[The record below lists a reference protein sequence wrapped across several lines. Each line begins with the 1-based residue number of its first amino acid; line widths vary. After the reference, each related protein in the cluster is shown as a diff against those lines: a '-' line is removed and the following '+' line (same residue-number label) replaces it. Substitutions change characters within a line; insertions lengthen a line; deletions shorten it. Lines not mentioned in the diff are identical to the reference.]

1 MSDDLLTIS
10 QEQVSGL
17 EVSVS
22 MKKSVSI
29 RKYVGVRKC
38 VDFRKRGL
46 AFSMAAMIGATG
58 IPAAGLT
65 PALRVYAA
73 DVDGGKLVGTASD
86 GGDMTIAAADGTNAP
101 AAADGTNADAGE
113 EVRVLAGFDF
123 KDGIGGWSY
132 GAGWEYN
139 YSAKDTSS
147 VEAENEQLKFNVDYT
162 NDKDKDWSQATV
174 VWKPADGEKGLNL
187 KGATTVTMDLIYDA
201 SKMTAGSFAVKL
213 YGEGLDAN
221 ADADAASA
229 ETVSGDV
236 KKIPVKITFDAL
248 GASASEMNQFA
259 IQLIGKNTD
268 YKGAVWFD
276 NIRITG
282 EPLPDISIDS
292 TVTAKSADTQQVKIA
307 DGKLIT
313 AKKDGSAQETALA
326 SKVDLA
332 DPKADASAKQLYA
345 YLKAVG
351 TSDSVIFGHQND
363 TYNKAGNAEL
373 SCSDTK
379 DVTGSIA
386 GILGVDMQD
395 VAEKGLDTM
404 VGITNAALADGA
416 LITMSGHMPNF
427 ANVPENPD
435 YQKGAP
441 VWEKY
446 DYNGYTA
453 PVTTNDPVNQIL
465 PGGKYNKVYTAY
477 LDLIAEY
484 AKQVKGAILF
494 RPFHEGTGSWF
505 WWGAA
510 FCDPE
515 ISKNV
520 YRYTVEYLRDTKDV
534 HNLIY
539 EYGPGSNAESLDD
552 YAQRYPGDAYVDLV
566 GFDMYDSSPADDGV
580 FMGQLKKQ
588 LGLVEKFAK
597 QHHKLVAVT
606 ETGASNENDLALLP
620 TGNGNKDWYN
630 QVLDIVSDS
639 EASYFLVWADWGKDG
654 AFYVPYV
661 DAVNADGSLH
671 GHEMID
677 HFVSFYNDSR
687 SIFAANQKDA
697 LASGGFGK
705 ITAKAAVEGVT
716 GYLTTPVAGRRM
728 LKAST
733 VKAKVTNADAKTKV
747 LFVLKTE
754 KGKVKLPAKAD
765 GKGYYT
771 AKLSAKQLKSLGKG
785 VGTVTLYINDQ
796 RVQRYSQ
803 IFNSKPPKEDPYLID
818 GFENYY
824 GPDDQ
829 LTGVWTTNADSGCK
843 VTLTL
848 NKDKKSDGDYGLK
861 FVYDE
866 TATGWGG
873 ATIAK
878 EVDWSGCNA
887 LQFYMVPDGNNQKTV
902 IQIKANGVT
911 YEAYLNEY
919 EAFRKNGKKPMLV
932 TIPFTEFGERD
943 TEGHPKGGLVT
954 DSKQIETFG
963 LWINAIADSQAI
975 SDGKV
980 SGTLYYDQITAVKS
994 KEKEASFQV
1003 LK

>member
-1 MSDDLLTIS
+1 
-10 QEQVSGL
+10 
-17 EVSVS
+17 
-22 MKKSVSI
+22 MKK
-29 RKYVGVRKC
+29 GVNLK
-38 VDFRKRGL
+38 KKGL

-58 IPAAGLT
+58 IPTVGFL
-65 PALRVYAA
+65 PVQNVYAA
-73 DVDGGKLVGTASD
+73 DEAQATGTSD
-86 GGDMTIAAADGTNAP
+86 ADTQ
-101 AAADGTNADAGE
+101 
-113 EVRVLAGFDF
+113 VRVLAGFDF
-123 KDGIGGWSY
+123 KDGISGWSY
-132 GAGWEYN
+132 GSGWEYN

-147 VEAENEQLKFNVDYT
+147 VEADQGQLKFLVDYS

-174 VWKPADGEKGLNL
+174 VWKPADGEKGLDL
-187 KGATTVTMDLIYDA
+187 KGATTVTMDFIYDA

-221 ADADAASA
+221 VDADFASA
-229 ETVSGDV
+229 EVVSGDV

-248 GASASEMNQFA
+248 GAAASEMNQFA

-276 NIRITG
+276 NIQITG
-282 EPLPDISIDS
+282 EPLPDISTDS
-292 TVTAKSADTQQVKIA
+292 TIAAKSADTQQVKIS
-307 DGKLIT
+307 DGKLVT
-313 AKKDGSAQETALA
+313 AKKDGSAQETALDF
-326 SKVDLA
+326 KVSLVDQ
-332 DPKADASAKQLYA
+332 KADASAKQLYA

-351 TSDSVIFGHQND
+351 SSDSVIFGHQND
-363 TYNKAGNAEL
+363 TFNKAGNAEL

-395 VAEKGLDTM
+395 VAEKGLETM
-404 VGITNAALADGA
+404 VEITNDALAEGA

-435 YQKGAP
+435 YKNGDP
-441 VWEKY
+441 TWKKY
-446 DYNGYTA
+446 DYYGYTA

-484 AKQVKGAILF
+484 AKQVKGAVLF

-534 HNLIY
+534 HNFIY
-539 EYGPGSNAESLDD
+539 EYGPSSNAETLDD

-566 GFDMYDSSPADDGV
+566 GFDMYDNKPADDGV

-588 LGLVEKFAK
+588 LQLVEKFAK
-597 QHHKLVAVT
+597 QHNKLVAVT
-606 ETGASNENDLALLP
+606 ETGAANENDLALLP

-630 QVLDIVSDS
+630 QVLDIVSES

-661 DAVNADGSLH
+661 DAVNEDGSLH
-671 GHEMID
+671 GHEMLD
-677 HFVSFYNDSR
+677 HFISFYNDNR
-687 SIFAANQKDA
+687 TIFAANQKEA
-697 LASGGFGK
+697 LTSGSFDN
-705 ITAKAAVEGVT
+705 ITAKAAVAGVT
-716 GYLTTPVAGRRM
+716 GYLTSPVAGRRM

-733 VKAKVTNADAKTKV
+733 VKAKLTNADTKTKV

-754 KGKVKLPAKAD
+754 KGKVKLRAKAD

-771 AKLSAKQLKSLGKG
+771 AKISAKQLKSLGKG
-785 VGTVTLYINDQ
+785 VGTVTLYINDK

-803 IFNSKPPKEDPYLID
+803 IFNSKAPKEDPYLID
-818 GFENYY
+818 SFENYY
-824 GPDDQ
+824 GLDDQ
-829 LTGVWTTNADSGCK
+829 LTGVWTTNADSDCK
-843 VTLTL
+843 VTLSL
-848 NKDKKSDGDYGLK
+848 DKDKKSDGDYGLK

-878 EVDWSGCNA
+878 EVDWSDCNA
-887 LQFYMVPDGNNQKTV
+887 LQFYMTPDGKHQKTV

-919 EAFRKNGKKPMLV
+919 EAFRNNGKKPMLV
-932 TIPFTEFGERD
+932 TIPFSEFGQRD
-943 TEGHPKGGLVT
+943 TQGNPKGGLVE

-963 LWINAIADSQAI
+963 LWINAIADSEAV
-975 SDGKV
+975 SDGRV
-980 SGTLYYDQITAVKS
+980 TGTLYYDNITAVKS
-994 KEKEASFQV
+994 NEKEVSFQV
-1003 LK
+1003 MK

>member
-1 MSDDLLTIS
+1 
-10 QEQVSGL
+10 
-17 EVSVS
+17 
-22 MKKSVSI
+22 MKKSVSF
-29 RKYVGVRKC
+29 KT
-38 VDFRKRGL
+38 RGL
-46 AFSMAAMIGATG
+46 AFSMAAVLGATG
-58 IPAAGLT
+58 IPAAGFV
-65 PALRVYAA
+65 PALQVCAA
-73 DVDGGKLVGTASD
+73 DAV
-86 GGDMTIAAADGTNAP
+86 P
-101 AAADGTNADAGE
+101 AAGTTDMKNEAD
-113 EVRVLAGFDF
+113 VLAQFDF
-123 KDGIGGWSY
+123 KDGISGWSY

-147 VEAENEQLKFNVDYT
+147 VEAENGQLKFHVDYT
-162 NDKDKDWSQATV
+162 NDTDKDWSQATV
-174 VWKPADGEKGLNL
+174 VWKPSDGEKGLAL
-187 KGATTVTMDLIYDA
+187 KGATTVTMDFIYDA
-201 SKMTAGSFAVKL
+201 SKMTKGSFAVKL
-213 YGEGLDAN
+213 YAEGLDAN
-221 ADADAASA
+221 TDVDFAGA
-229 ETVSGDV
+229 ETISGDV

-248 GASASEMNQFA
+248 GNGALEINQFA
-259 IQLIGKNTD
+259 VQLIGKNTD

-276 NIRITG
+276 NIQITG
-282 EPLPDISIDS
+282 EPQPDLSVDS
-292 TVTAKSADTQQVKIA
+292 TLAAKSADTQQVQIS
-307 DGKLIT
+307 DGTLVT
-313 AKKDGSAQETALA
+313 AKKDGSTQKTALDT
-326 SKVDLA
+326 KVSLVDK
-332 DPKADASAKQLYA
+332 KADASAKQLYA

-363 TYNKAGNAEL
+363 TFNKAGNADL
-373 SCSDTK
+373 SNSDTK

-404 VGITNAALADGA
+404 VEITNDALAQGA

-435 YQKGAP
+435 YKAGDP
-441 VWEKY
+441 TWEKY

-484 AKQVKGAILF
+484 AKQVKGAVLF

-520 YRYTVEYLRDTKDV
+520 YRYTVEYMRDTKDV

-539 EYGPGSNAESLDD
+539 EYGPSSNAETLDD

-566 GFDMYDSSPADDGV
+566 GFDMYDNKPADDGV
-580 FMGQLKKQ
+580 FMEQFKKQ
-588 LGLVEKFAK
+588 LQLVEQFAK
-597 QHHKLVAVT
+597 KHNKLVAVT
-606 ETGASNENDLALLP
+606 ETGAANENDLALLP

-630 QVLDIVSDS
+630 QILDVVSES

-661 DAVNADGSLH
+661 DAVNTDGSLH
-671 GHEMID
+671 GHEMLD
-677 HFVSFYNDSR
+677 HFISFYNDSR

-697 LASGGFGK
+697 LTSGSFGK
-705 ITAKAAVEGVT
+705 ITAKAASAGVN
-716 GYLTTPVAGRRM
+716 GYLTSPVAGRRM
-728 LKAST
+728 LNAST
-733 VKAKVTNADAKTKV
+733 VKTKVTNADAKTKV

-754 KGKVKLPAKAD
+754 KGKVKLAAKAD

-771 AKLSAKQLKSLGKG
+771 AKITAKQLKSLGKG
-785 VGTVTLYINDQ
+785 VGTVTLYINDK

-803 IFNSKPPKEDPYLID
+803 IFNSKAPKEDPYLID
-818 GFENYY
+818 SFEHYY
-824 GPDDQ
+824 GLDDQ
-829 LTGVWTTNADSGCK
+829 LTGVWTTNADSDCK
-843 VTLTL
+843 VTLSL
-848 NKDKKSDGDYGLK
+848 NKGKKSDGDYGLK
-861 FVYDE
+861 FAYDE

-878 EVDWSGCNA
+878 EVDWSDCSA
-887 LQFYMVPDGNNQKTV
+887 LQFYMVPDGKNQKTV
-902 IQIKANGVT
+902 IQIKANGIT

-919 EAFRKNGKKPMLV
+919 EAFRKNGGKPMLI
-932 TIPFTEFGERD
+932 TIPFAEFGQRD
-943 TEGHPKGGLVT
+943 TQGNPKGGLVK

-963 LWINAIADSQAI
+963 LWVNAITDSEAVAD
-975 SDGKV
+975 GRV
-980 SGTLYYDQITAVKS
+980 SGTLYYDNITAVKS
-994 KEKEASFQV
+994 EEKEASFQ
-1003 LK
+1003 LMK